1 MTEQT
6 KPEETTKTTTA
17 PKPLAPSPASFAHKT
32 RVVAQAP
39 TISYSEEDIKSAKTF
54 GRVDENG
61 TVYVTENGAEREV
74 GQYSTGTPEEA
85 LTFYIHRYLDSVS
98 YTHLTLP
105 TISCRCRSRW
115 SPYH

>member
-1 MTEQT
+1 MTEQS

-17 PKPLAPSPASFAHKT
+17 PKPVAPSPASFAHKT

-39 TISYSEEDIKSAKTF
+39 TISYSEEDIKAAKTF

-61 TVYVTENGAEREV
+61 TVYVTENGVEREV

-85 LTFYIHRYLDSVS
+85 LTFYIHRYLDLKIKLCLL
-98 YTHLTLP
+98 YT
-105 TISCRCRSRW
+105 SDAADE
-115 SPYH
+115 